1 MYVKHY
7 TVLSDGTNLI
17 NVLTKVYSFA
27 IVQEYQIKRKQMTT
41 KIVKVSTPEV
51 NVTDRTIT
59 YDLYVNDV
67 YVSTFSDI
75 CDAMD
80 VKDSYK

>member
-1 MYVKHY
+1 
-7 TVLSDGTNLI
+7 
-17 NVLTKVYSFA
+17 
-27 IVQEYQIKRKQMTT
+27 MTTQT
-41 KIVKVSTPEV
+41 KIVKMTTNEA

-67 YVSTFSDI
+67 YVSTYTDI

-80 VKDSYK
+80 AKDSYK